1 MTNSEIV
8 QAVSRLRKSQFRSRG
23 CVKSAGGAIYSVSDD
38 DDDGDEPE
46 PLRIANGEAASAI
59 DVTMR
64 YFEQSELATTEDVQH
79 LSFIKRRVDYM
90 HTATGSYG
98 ARHAG

>member
-1 MTNSEIV
+1 MRANDRQRDRAS
-8 QAVSRLRKSQFRSRG
+8 

-64 YFEQSELATTEDVQH
+64 YFEQSELAITEDVQH

-90 HTATGSYG
+90 RVYIN
-98 ARHAG
+98 RLPPQYR